1 MIIVFFFFFF
11 FLFLFLKIRI
21 WQSMSQYIQYGWLKW
36 VEMSQSGKPIAIG
49 IIRTDL
55 ELSDFVQFEGDQNS
69 NNLDM
74 KVLLWPILAN
84 SLELRILIY
93 FLPFC
98 RDFFTF
104 SFAFWMVPFGFRIPG
119 HEALSP

>member
-1 MIIVFFFFFF
+1 
-11 FLFLFLKIRI
+11 
-21 WQSMSQYIQYGWLKW
+21 
-36 VEMSQSGKPIAIG
+36 MSQSGKPIAIG

-74 KVLLWPILAN
+74 KVLLWTILAN

-93 FLPFC
+93 FLQ
-98 RDFFTF
+98 
-104 SFAFWMVPFGFRIPG
+104 GFL
-119 HEALSP
+119 HLFL

>member
-1 MIIVFFFFFF
+1 MIIVFFFFF

-69 NNLDM
+69 N
-74 KVLLWPILAN
+74 
-84 SLELRILIY
+84 
-93 FLPFC
+93 
-98 RDFFTF
+98 
-104 SFAFWMVPFGFRIPG
+104 
-119 HEALSP
+119 